1 MDAQA
6 HRVGTWVLV
15 ITGLDSH
22 THRPPLSFT
31 QVCNRF
37 DYRHVS
43 TSPLALQETATYP
56 YPDDEYYNLFRAAA
70 ASQRVGGHVAVVGYT
85 AFENAYARAHR
96 GVDLGDLVIV
106 PTGYGAAAAATAH
119 ANTTQAP
126 STIPATVRRAEMFFV
141 PPYENDRALVAH
153 CAAAHVPC
161 YRGRYAGAADLAPF
175 LAVLHVP
182 YAWSNFALFE
192 VPRAA
197 PLVYALTRIDF
208 SLHLPVKA
216 WRLGVIHVIPTLR
229 LLLTTPPEALFWSP
243 PLDRARLNLS
253 EWYAPAHAPL
263 FVFVDRWSDLAA
275 VHARLLG
282 DKGYRASVQRRVVAA
297 AEARRERSVGQWAA
311 LLQKL

>member
-1 MDAQA
+1 
-6 HRVGTWVLV
+6 
-15 ITGLDSH
+15 
-22 THRPPLSFT
+22 
-31 QVCNRF
+31 
-37 DYRHVS
+37 VS
-43 TSPLALQETATYP
+43 SSPLALQEAAAYP
-56 YPDDEYYNLFRAAA
+56 FPDDEYYNLFRAAA
-70 ASQRVGGHVAVVGYT
+70 AHQRVGGHVALVGYT

-96 GVDLGDLVIV
+96 GVDMGDLVIV
-106 PTGYGAAAAATAH
+106 PTGYGAAH

-126 STIPATVRRAEMFFV
+126 SPIPATVRRAETFFV

-161 YRGRYAGAADLAPF
+161 YRGRYGGAADLVPF

-192 VPRAA
+192 VPRAL
-197 PLVYALTRIDF
+197 PLFHRTLTRSDF
-208 SLHLPVKA
+208 SLRMLVKA

-282 DKGYRASVQRRVVAA
+282 DKGYRAGVRRRVVAA
-297 AEARRERSVGQWAA
+297 AEARQERSVGQWAA